1 MTPGVSAVAPAL
13 PGRPVFDQRWTD
25 LAFLHWPVPPFVV
38 APYLPPGVRPDI
50 IDGVTYVGLIP
61 FHMRQAGLGRGHPG
75 PYLGDFL
82 ETNVRLYGVDEV
94 GHHSV
99 VFRSLEA
106 SRLLT
111 VLAAR
116 WGYRLPY
123 VWSRMRVE
131 TTGDTWT
138 WSSRRRWPKRGLRTR
153 ITVRVGEPVLEPTDL
168 DVWLTARWGLHHSTL
183 GRTWWTPNHHE
194 AWPLRAA
201 EAVEVEDDLLA
212 AAGFDVADEPPVH
225 VRFSSGVR
233 TVFGRPRQI

>member
-1 MTPGVSAVAPAL
+1 MTHGVPAVAPEL

-25 LAFLHWPVPPFVV
+25 LAFLHWPVSPFVV

-50 IDGVTYVGLIP
+50 LDGVTYVGLIP
-61 FHMRQAGLGRGHPG
+61 FHMRQAGLGRGHPA

-82 ETNVRLYGVDEV
+82 ETNVRLYGVDDA
-94 GHHSV
+94 GHHGV

-123 VWSRMRVE
+123 VWSRMRVQSS
-131 TTGDTWT
+131 GDTWT

-153 ITVRVGEPVLEPTDL
+153 ISVRVGEPVLEPTAL

-201 EAVEVEDDLLA
+201 EIVDVEDDLLA
-212 AAGFDVADEPPVH
+212 AAGFDVAGEPPVH

-233 TVFGRPRQI
+233 TVFGRPQSI

>member
-1 MTPGVSAVAPAL
+1 VTHGVPAVAPAL

-25 LAFLHWPVPPFVV
+25 LAFLHWAVPPFVV
-38 APYLPPGVRPDI
+38 APFLPPGVRPDV

-61 FHMRQAGLGRGHPG
+61 FHMRQAGLGRGHPA

-82 ETNVRLYGVDEV
+82 ETNVRLYGVDDA

-138 WSSRRRWPKRGLRTR
+138 WTSRRRWPKRGLRTR
-153 ITVRVGEPVLEPTDL
+153 ISVRVGGPVLEPTAL

-194 AWPLRAA
+194 PWPLRAA
-201 EAVEVEDDLLA
+201 ESLEVEDDLLA
-212 AAGFDVADEPPVH
+212 AAGFDVADGPPVH

-233 TVFGRPRQI
+233 TVFARARPI

>member
-1 MTPGVSAVAPAL
+1 VTRGVSAVAPAL

-25 LAFLHWPVPPFVV
+25 LAFLHWPIQPALV
-38 APYLPPGVRPDI
+38 APYLPPGVRPDV

-61 FHMRQAGLGRGHPG
+61 FHMRQAGLGRGHPA

-82 ETNVRLYGVDEV
+82 ETNVRLYGVDDA

-111 VLAAR
+111 VLGAR

-123 VWSRMRVE
+123 VWSRMTVE
-131 TTGDTWT
+131 ASGDTWT
-138 WSSRRRWPKRGLRTR
+138 WSSRRRWPDRGLRTR
-153 ITVRVGEPVLEPTDL
+153 ITVRVGAPVLEPTDL
-168 DVWLTARWGLHHSTL
+168 DVWLTARWGLHHRTL
-183 GRTWWTPNHHE
+183 GRTWWTPNHHA

-201 EAVEVEDDLLA
+201 EALEVDDDLLA
-212 AAGFDVADEPPVH
+212 AAGFDVADAPPIH

-233 TVFGRPRQI
+233 TVFGRARPI

>member
-1 MTPGVSAVAPAL
+1 VTHGVPAVAPPL

-25 LAFLHWPVPPFVV
+25 LAFLHWPVPPYVV

-61 FHMRQAGLGRGHPG
+61 FHMRQAGLGRGHPA

-82 ETNVRLYGVDEV
+82 ETNVRLYGVDDA

-123 VWSRMRVE
+123 VWSRMRVQ
-131 TTGDTWT
+131 TSGNTWT

-153 ITVRVGEPVLEPTDL
+153 ISVRVGEPVLEPTAL

-194 AWPLRAA
+194 PWPLRAA
-201 EAVEVEDDLLA
+201 ESLEVEDDLLA
-212 AAGFDVADEPPVH
+212 AAGFDVAGEPPVH

-233 TVFGRPRQI
+233 TVFGWPRSI